1 MESYKMLFKR
11 LKSKRKL
18 ENEESEDARNK
29 KYHYWNEVLH
39 LSSRLT
45 EEKMCELENKSMEN
59 FDLNHSGKMILSRK
73 YSNTYMGT

>member
-39 LSSRLT
+39 LSSRLSRR
-45 EEKMCELENKSMEN
+45 KDVWARKQVN
-59 FDLNHSGKMILSRK
+59 GKFWFESQWEMILSRK
-73 YSNTYMGT
+73 YSNRYIGT